1 MKSMSG
7 LRLMAGLLAALLI
20 LYISMQVYLVSFPSY
35 RTEVAVL
42 YELSDEITASGTVVR
57 NEYVSD
63 DSGGVKYYLVS
74 DGDKVAKGENV
85 AEYYRDAG
93 TAVRSLYRQQLEKE
107 LDILTDLS
115 KGNRGN
121 TNLQSIR
128 KSVYGVLS
136 EYSSEIGRQD
146 YSGIDSV
153 RRSLISYLS
162 SYEISAGGRVDTSVR
177 AEEVRTEISAAEA
190 YDLEPTGYVTADE
203 SGFFVSFTD
212 GCESILTPDMLGSL
226 APEQIKELIEE
237 AHGSYKYSGDS
248 YKILSDYN
256 WYYVCTMTQE
266 EASRLRTGR
275 MYSADFSFSSSTD
288 VPAKVETIL
297 PSQDGTYSVVVL
309 SFDRMNPAASVLR
322 NEDIQIKFTN
332 YRGIRVD
339 KTALRLIDGNL
350 GVFIKYG
357 SLVKFRKVDIIY
369 ETDDFILSSAT
380 EGSGSIL
387 SLYDEIIVQGK
398 NLYVDR
404 DLSRS

>member
-297 PSQDGTYSVVVL
+297 PSLVSTTISRTLTPLPGPL
-309 SFDRMNPAASVLR
+309 S
-322 NEDIQIKFTN
+322 KF
-332 YRGIRVD
+332 
-339 KTALRLIDGNL
+339 
-350 GVFIKYG
+350 
-357 SLVKFRKVDIIY
+357 
-369 ETDDFILSSAT
+369 
-380 EGSGSIL
+380 EG
-387 SLYDEIIVQGK
+387 
-398 NLYVDR
+398 R
-404 DLSRS
+404 

>member
-162 SYEISAGGRVDTSVR
+162 SYEISAGGRV
-177 AEEVRTEISAAEA
+177 AQL
-190 YDLEPTGYVTADE
+190 Y
-203 SGFFVSFTD
+203 
-212 GCESILTPDMLGSL
+212 
-226 APEQIKELIEE
+226 
-237 AHGSYKYSGDS
+237 
-248 YKILSDYN
+248 
-256 WYYVCTMTQE
+256 
-266 EASRLRTGR
+266 
-275 MYSADFSFSSSTD
+275 MY
-288 VPAKVETIL
+288 PH
-297 PSQDGTYSVVVL
+297 Q
-309 SFDRMNPAASVLR
+309 N
-322 NEDIQIKFTN
+322 QC
-332 YRGIRVD
+332 
-339 KTALRLIDGNL
+339 
-350 GVFIKYG
+350 
-357 SLVKFRKVDIIY
+357 
-369 ETDDFILSSAT
+369 
-380 EGSGSIL
+380 
-387 SLYDEIIVQGK
+387 
-398 NLYVDR
+398 
-404 DLSRS
+404 